1 MLLNVSV
8 VSVSQKIVIAI
19 ALFYKKFFK
28 IPVLKRLQLITSFT
42 DLIIR

>member
-1 MLLNVSV
+1 MLVGYQFRKKLWLPLHYST
-8 VSVSQKIVIAI
+8 
-19 ALFYKKFFK
+19 KKFFK